1 MTAKFFFDKRAAE
14 NSNPDNPLTMQIL
27 MEDLNETNCFILTGS
42 EAIVK
47 YNNSM
52 KHEYEKLPSSASHSI
67 YQPIYYQFKHKSI
80 PTNVLIFRI
89 NVADFIT
96 QTSGIYANIPS
107 CDFLYLLAYF
117 HSKYQLALNAKNQN
131 KKNELDSVSI
141 FANVRQIPMTE
152 SDFAK
157 FVSEIVTSPSIDDTL
172 AKTVDTKLNEFKTK
186 LKINLFNYQKQTIKW
201 MYEREKNPIVMDMA
215 LLEKIKLSDT
225 CIVDFTNKRI
235 CSQVDTNYLIA
246 GGALIDEMGL
256 GKTIQTIV
264 TSLLNTKSDWKLDQ
278 ENKCIESKATLVFC
292 PNTICKQWKREIEK
306 FVKECKI
313 VVLATKLCFAKY
325 TLLDFLEAD
334 FVIVSYNFIINDV
347 FVNCVST
354 WTPSN
359 LYLSS
364 KDYKIRDKQNELSKL
379 NKNKTELLK
388 QTNFN
393 LLLIKWHR
401 IVLDEFHEKNK
412 RSTNKIFNLIMTKWE
427 STYKWCLTGTPF
439 TNASSLSSLF
449 NELTNFASQISELNI
464 SHPIIS
470 NYLKNKCFYRNTK
483 ASIANE
489 YSFTQIKN
497 NNIFVDFA
505 TNEQLVYNAYTLDK
519 SNLET
524 DLVLRKLCSCPKM
537 CDVIK
542 SLGKCSTVDEVQR
555 KLMKNHDEEYVR
567 CKNTKSKNK
576 KQLKKWK
583 KIAKKYTMPGK
594 ATKYKSIID
603 KSNTLNMP
611 IDQFVSTK
619 LENIKQQCVISKT
632 KCNAIK
638 RVRLFYKSAIAKTQ
652 NIENEEC
659 GICLGN
665 IEKHNVGLTMC
676 GHIFCHDCLM
686 QSFKTN
692 KNCPYCTKKLKQDEI
707 FHLNMKIDEST
718 DDSNKTTNE
727 TNDNKYD
734 LANLIA
740 ESGTKMGN
748 IIHYIKNKKNKMI
761 LFSQWT
767 DVLRYVQFELNKCG
781 IVSKIAMGN
790 VASCDKAIRDFD
802 SDSDIR
808 IMLLSSDKAAS
819 GTNLVSANEVIFI
832 DPVYGTKEYCKNIEN
847 QAIGRINRIG
857 QTQDIL
863 ITRFI
868 INNSVEHKIFK
879 EVYE

>member
-1 MTAKFFFDKRAAE
+1 MIAKFFFDKRAAE
-14 NSNPDNPLTMQIL
+14 CSNPDNPLTTQIL
-27 MEDLNETNCFILTGS
+27 MEDLNEVNCFIFTGS

-47 YNNSM
+47 FNNSV
-52 KHEYEKLPSSASHSI
+52 KLDYEKLSLNTIHSI
-67 YQPIYYQFKHKSI
+67 YQPIYYQFKQKSI

-89 NVADFIT
+89 NVANFVSE
-96 QTSGIYANIPS
+96 TSGNYTNIPS
-107 CDFLYLLAYF
+107 CNFLHLLAYF
-117 HSKYQLALNAKNQN
+117 HSKYQLASIAKNPD
-131 KKNELDSVSI
+131 KKIELDST
-141 FANVRQIPMTE
+141 FANVRQVPMIE
-152 SDFAK
+152 STFNK
-157 FVSEIVTSPSIDDTL
+157 FVSEIVTSPSIDDTS
-172 AKTVDTKLNEFKTK
+172 AKIVDAKLDEFKIK
-186 LKINLFNYQKQTIKW
+186 LKINLFNYQKRTIKW
-201 MYEREKNPIVMDMA
+201 MYEREKNPIVFDMVMM
-215 LLEKIKLSDT
+215 EKVNLSDT
-225 CIVDFTNKRI
+225 CVVDFTNKRI
-235 CSQVDTNYLIA
+235 CSQVNTNYLIA

-264 TSLLNTKSDWKLDQ
+264 TSLLNTKLDWELDLVKK
-278 ENKCIESKATLVFC
+278 NIESKATLVFC

-334 FVIVSYNFIINDV
+334 FVVVSYNFVINDV
-347 FVNCVST
+347 FANCVST
-354 WTPSN
+354 YTPSN
-359 LYLSS
+359 TSGG
-364 KDYKIRDKQNELSKL
+364 KNYKIRDKQNELNKL

-412 RSTNKIFNLIMTKWE
+412 RSTNKIFNLIMTEWE
-427 STYKWCLTGTPF
+427 SKYKWCLTGTPF
-439 TNASSLSSLF
+439 TDASSLSNLF
-449 NELTNFASQISELNI
+449 NELTNFASPIDEYGI
-464 SHPIIS
+464 SHPII
-470 NYLKNKCFYRNTK
+470 NDYLKTKCFYRNTK
-483 ASIANE
+483 TSIANE

-497 NNIFVDFA
+497 NNVFIDFA

-519 SNLET
+519 SDLET

-537 CDVIK
+537 CDIIK
-542 SLGKCSTVDEVQR
+542 SLGSCSTVDEIQK
-555 KLMKNHDEEYVR
+555 KLMKNHDAEYIR
-567 CKNTKSKNK
+567 CKKTKGKNK

-583 KIAKKYTMPGK
+583 KIAKKYKMPSK
-594 ATKYKSIID
+594 AIKYKNIID
-603 KSNTLNMP
+603 KSNTLNIP
-611 IDQFVSTK
+611 IDEFVSTK
-619 LENIKQQCVISKT
+619 LDNIKQQYMMSKT

-665 IEKHNVGLTMC
+665 IEKHNIGLTMC

-686 QSFKTN
+686 QSFKIN
-692 KNCPYCTKKLKQDEI
+692 KNCPYCAKKLGQDEI
-707 FHLNMKIDEST
+707 FHLNIKLDELTKNSVT
-718 DDSNKTTNE
+718 IE
-727 TNDNKYD
+727 TNGNKYD

-740 ESGTKMGN
+740 ESGTKIGN
-748 IIHYIKNKKNKMI
+748 IIHYVKNKKNKMI

-767 DVLRYVQFELNKCG
+767 DVLKYIQFELNKCG
-781 IVSKIAMGN
+781 IASKIAMGN
-790 VASCDKAIRDFD
+790 VANCDKAIRDFD

-857 QTQDIL
+857 QTQDII
-863 ITRFI
+863 ITRFV

>member
-1 MTAKFFFDKRAAE
+1 MTAKFFFDKRAAV
-14 NSNPDNPLTMQIL
+14 NSCPDNPLTTQIM
-27 MEDLNETNCFILTGS
+27 MEDLNETNCFVLTGS
-42 EAIVK
+42 DAIIK
-47 YNNSM
+47 FNNSV
-52 KHEYEKLPSSASHSI
+52 KNEYEKISLASFHSI
-67 YQPIYYQFKHKSI
+67 YQPIYYQFKNKTI

-89 NVADFIT
+89 NVIDFLSY
-96 QTSGIYANIPS
+96 TSGDYTKIPS
-107 CDFLYLLAYF
+107 CDFLHLLAYF
-117 HSKYQLALNAKNQN
+117 HSKYQLASIVKNPD
-131 KKNELDSVSI
+131 KKIELDST
-141 FANVRQIPMTE
+141 FTNVKQIQMTE
-152 SDFAK
+152 SSFTK
-157 FVSEIVTSPSIDDTL
+157 FVSEIVTMPLVNDVL
-172 AKTVDTKLNEFKTK
+172 AKIVDAKLDEFKIK
-186 LKINLFNYQKQTIKW
+186 LKINLFDYQKKTIKW
-201 MYEREKNPIVMDMA
+201 MYEREKNPIVFDMIMSN
-215 LLEKIKLSDT
+215 KIKLSDT
-225 CIVDFTNKRI
+225 CVVDFTNKRI
-235 CSQVDTNYLIA
+235 CSQANTNYLIA

-264 TSLLNTKSDWKLDQ
+264 ASLLNTKSDWKLDQ

-313 VVLATKLCFAKY
+313 IILATKLCFDKY
-325 TLLDFLEAD
+325 SLLDLLEAD
-334 FVIVSYNFIINDV
+334 FVIVSYNFVINDA
-347 FVNCVST
+347 FVNCVSEIIPT
-354 WTPSN
+354 NNYGGKTC
-359 LYLSS
+359 
-364 KDYKIRDKQNELSKL
+364 KTHDKQIEFNKL
-379 NKNKTELLK
+379 NKYNKTELLK

-412 RSTNKIFNLIMTKWE
+412 RSVNKIFNTIMTKWE

-439 TNASSLSSLF
+439 TNASSLSNLF
-449 NELTNFASQISELNI
+449 NELTNFASPIDEFGI

-470 NYLKNKCFYRNTK
+470 DYLKTKCFYRNTK
-483 ASIANE
+483 TSIANE

-497 NNIFVDFA
+497 NNVFIDFA

-537 CDVIK
+537 CDIIK
-542 SLGKCSTVDEVQR
+542 SLGKCTTVDDVQNR
-555 KLMKNHDEEYVR
+555 LMKNHDLEYVR
-567 CKNTKSKNK
+567 CKKTKRKNK

-583 KIAKKYTMPGK
+583 KITKKYKMPSK
-594 ATKYKSIID
+594 EIKYKSIID

-611 IDQFVSTK
+611 IDQFVLTK
-619 LENIKQQCVISKT
+619 LENIKQQYIVSKT
-632 KCNAIK
+632 KYNAIK
-638 RVRLFYKSAIAKTQ
+638 RVRLFYKNAIAKTQ

-665 IEKHNVGLTMC
+665 IEKNNVGLTMC
-676 GHIFCHDCLM
+676 GHIFCHDCLT
-686 QSFKTN
+686 QSFKIN
-692 KNCPYCTKKLKQDEI
+692 KNCPYCAKKLGQDEI
-707 FHLNMKIDEST
+707 FHLDMKINESINN
-718 DDSNKTTNE
+718 SNKTTTE
-727 TNDNKYD
+727 TKDNKYE
-734 LANLIA
+734 LANLIT
-740 ESGTKMGN
+740 ESGTKIGN

-767 DVLRYVQFELNKCG
+767 DVLKYIQFELNKCG

-819 GTNLVSANEVIFI
+819 GTNLISANEVIFV

-857 QTQDIL
+857 QTQDIV